1 MVLDM
6 KKLEPEEKEFFE
18 VLKEAGRST
27 YEHAKAAM
35 VGSLA
40 VDHQLVAAVEAKYGP
55 EKAIEM
61 HRKKWEPVV
70 DGAFKAAK
78 EVLGIDKVDDLDKLV
93 RIRMFINDGTP
104 CPSKISEEPGRATM
118 TVLACPL
125 VQIAKEVFG
134 EDLNSTWLKAAAA
147 TEEWIYPRLI
157 ELAGLEDK
165 VVATADKFACLD
177 KADHVCRGIYE
188 WKTTK
193 KEPGEVAPAKKEGRF
208 GDCRDLSLD
217 DVLDYCM
224 AVTNKTPDE
233 QALIA
238 TKNQYAGVYLTW
250 KCLNAEFGPEEAEE
264 LYWECWKQLLVMS
277 YNAAVKKLGM
287 EKPKTARDIG
297 RIHQQF
303 FLDVPSRYKV
313 VKDTEDEWIAEVHW
327 CPNPELG
334 PADVHSRKMAY
345 YKTEYS
351 LSLKVNHYVIELAG
365 LEDEVEDEQPTG
377 YCTFALEHG
386 PCQNCRFIYRK
397 KKK

>member
-6 KKLEPEEKEFFE
+6 KKLTPEEKEFFD
-18 VLKEAGRST
+18 VLKEAGRTT

-40 VDHQLVAAVEAKYGP
+40 VDHQLVSAVEAIYGP

-61 HRKKWEPVV
+61 HRKKWAYVAES
-70 DGAFKAAK
+70 AFKQAK
-78 EVLGIDKVDDLDKLV
+78 EALGIDKVDDLDKLV
-93 RIRMFINDGTP
+93 RIRMYLNDGTP
-104 CPSKISEEPGRATM
+104 CPSKITEEPGRATM

-125 VQIAKEVFG
+125 IQIAKEVFG
-134 EDLNSTWLKAAAA
+134 EKLNSTWLKAAAS
-147 TEEWIYPRLI
+147 TEEWLYHKMI

-165 VVATADKFACLD
+165 VVATADRFACLD
-177 KADHVCRGIYE
+177 EAHHVCRGIYE
-188 WKTTK
+188 WKESK

-233 QALIA
+233 QALIS
-238 TKNQYAGVYLTW
+238 TKAQYAGVYLTW
-250 KCLNAEFGPEEAEE
+250 KCLNAEFGAEIAEE
-264 LYWECWKQLLVMS
+264 LYWQVWKQLVEMS
-277 YNAAVKKLGM
+277 DHKAVKALNI
-287 EKPKTARDIG
+287 KPKTARDIG
-297 RIHQQF
+297 KIHQYF
-303 FLDVPSRYKV
+303 FYDVPSRYKV

-334 PADVHSRKMAY
+334 PADVHARRMAY
-345 YKTEYS
+345 YKTEYY
-351 LSLKVNHYVIELAG
+351 LSLLVNQHVIDLAG
-365 LEDEVEDEQPTG
+365 LTDEIETEQPTG
-377 YCTFALEHG
+377 YCTFALEYG

>member
-6 KKLEPEEKEFFE
+6 KKLEPEEREFFE
-18 VLKEAGRST
+18 VLKESGRST

-61 HRKKWEPVV
+61 HRKKWESVV

-134 EDLNSTWLKAAAA
+134 EDLDSTWLKAAAA

-193 KEPGEVAPAKKEGRF
+193 KEPGEVAPAKKEGRL

-224 AVTNKTPDE
+224 AVTNRTSDE

-250 KCLNAEFGPEEAEE
+250 KCLNAEFGPEIAEE

-277 YNAAVKKLGM
+277 YNAALEKLGM

-297 RIHQQF
+297 RIHQAF

-334 PADVHSRKMAY
+334 PPDVHARKMAY

-351 LSLKVNHYVIELAG
+351 LSLRVNHYVIELAG
-365 LEDEVEDEQPTG
+365 LEDEIEDEQPTG
-377 YCTFALEHG
+377 YCTFALEYG
-386 PCQNCRFIYRK
+386 PCQNCQFIYRK

>member
-1 MVLDM
+1 MALDM
-6 KKLEPEEKEFFE
+6 NKLTPQEKEFFV
-18 VLKEAGRST
+18 VLEECGRT
-27 YEHAKAAM
+27 PYEHAKNAM

-61 HRKKWEPVV
+61 HRKKWAYVAES
-70 DGAFKAAK
+70 AFNQAK
-78 EVLGIDKVDDLDKLV
+78 EDLGIDKVDDLDKLV
-93 RIRMFINDGTP
+93 RIRMYLNDGTP
-104 CPSKISEEPGRATM
+104 CPSKIMEEPGRATM

-125 VQIAKEVFG
+125 VQIAREVFN
-134 EDLNSTWLKAAAA
+134 EDLDSTWLKAAAS
-147 TEEWIYPRLI
+147 TEDWLYHKMV

-177 KADHVCRGIYE
+177 ATHHVCRGIYE
-188 WKTTK
+188 WKMSQ

-208 GDCRDLSLD
+208 GDSRDLSLD

-250 KCLNAEFGPEEAEE
+250 KCLNAEFGPEIAEE
-264 LYWECWKQLLVMS
+264 LYWQVWKKLVEMS
-277 YNAAVKKLGM
+277 YDKAVKALNL
-287 EKPKTARDIG
+287 KPKTARDIG
-297 RIHQQF
+297 IIHQYF
-303 FLDVPSRYKV
+303 FYDVPSRYKV
-313 VKDTEDEWIAEVHW
+313 IKDTEDEWIADVQW

-334 PADVHSRKMAY
+334 PADVHAMRMAY
-345 YKTEYS
+345 YKTEYY
-351 LSLKVNHYVIELAG
+351 LSLLVNQHVIDMAG
-365 LEDEVEDEQPTG
+365 LQDEIETEQPTG
-377 YCTFALEHG
+377 YCCFGREYCGKQA
-386 PCQNCRFIYRK
+386 CRFIYRK